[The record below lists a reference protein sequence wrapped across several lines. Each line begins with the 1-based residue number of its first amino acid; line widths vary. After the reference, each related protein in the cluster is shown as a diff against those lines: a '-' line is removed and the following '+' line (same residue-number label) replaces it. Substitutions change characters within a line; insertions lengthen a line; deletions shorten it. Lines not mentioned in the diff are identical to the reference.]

1 MSSRPRA
8 TDPAA
13 LARAAAA
20 IGVDA
25 DAGTCRR
32 LAAYLDAMLDENTRI
47 NLTAIR
53 DTEAALWLHAVDALG
68 LALAIPEGA
77 ARVFDLGTGNGFPGV
92 AAAALWPKARTVL
105 CDRTRKKVD
114 AVSRCVARAG
124 LGAKAAWLDADQIR
138 SQHPE
143 LCGAFDVV
151 TARAVADP
159 VAVARSAHPLLA
171 PGGRLVLWLTAEDHP
186 PVMLAGN
193 LRKESRHT
201 YTLEV
206 DPPRER
212 AIAVWRLEA

>member
-1 MSSRPRA
+1 LSARPRA

-25 DAGTCRR
+25 DSATCEK

-53 DTEAALWLHAVDALG
+53 DQDAALWLHAIDALG
-68 LALAIPEGA
+68 LALACPEGA
-77 ARVFDLGTGNGFPGV
+77 TRVFDLGTGNGFPGV
-92 AAAALWPKARTVL
+92 AAAALWPHARTVL

-114 AVSRCVARAG
+114 AVARCLERAG
-124 LGAKAAWLDADQIR
+124 IPAEAAWLDADQIR
-138 SQHPE
+138 SHHPE

-159 VAVARSAHPLLA
+159 VAVARSALPLLA

-193 LRKESRHT
+193 LRKVSRLT
-201 YTLEV
+201 YTLQV

-212 AIAVWRLEA
+212 AIAVWRNES